1 MSLTRHV
8 PSFRLLE
15 VGPVPARFAAIPLL
29 MFSAPYIIMRNTI
42 RGRRIEGRRA
52 EIVMLAT
59 VIAGLWSL
67 MSGTVRGARTSSAAR
82 RLIFVNPPSF
92 RSFPR
97 MREVPSSASLGPRFR
112 GDDRGRCHDLR
123 TRRQPAGTCRN
134 RNRYWIAPTATL
146 IGKVRLQSA
155 TPASGSAQCC
165 AATTN
170 GSSLANARKFQDNAT
185 LHTSRAKSSICKRPA
200 VSMSITS

>member
-1 MSLTRHV
+1 MMPDISPQTIASFFALAIGFSVAGLCASGYRLFARHV

-67 MSGTVRGARTSSAAR
+67 MCGTVVVLA
-82 RLIFVNPPSF
+82 
-92 RSFPR
+92 
-97 MREVPSSASLGPRFR
+97 
-112 GDDRGRCHDLR
+112 
-123 TRRQPAGTCRN
+123 
-134 RNRYWIAPTATL
+134 
-146 IGKVRLQSA
+146 LQA
-155 TPASGSAQCC
+155 L
-165 AATTN
+165 
-170 GSSLANARKFQDNAT
+170 LA
-185 LHTSRAKSSICKRPA
+185 
-200 VSMSITS
+200 V